1 MPNAVS
7 IPHRPRLAPREGRE
21 RLRSLV
27 TMVVE
32 GLALMGYAM
41 TGFPPIPP
49 PPEGAIP
56 RQRTGSG

>member
-7 IPHRPRLAPREGRE
+7 IPHRPRPAPRGSQ

-27 TMVVE
+27 ALVVE